1 MWCFLPNP
9 DMEYIVKKSK
19 EILSSKTWRE
29 PKTVIFPQLKAMHKL
44 STDYSSTSLI
54 EAAGIRH
61 NGRYPVNCVR
71 IACIYENKT
80 VLGSRRVFNERIFF
94 TP

>member
-1 MWCFLPNP
+1 
-9 DMEYIVKKSK
+9 
-19 EILSSKTWRE
+19 
-29 PKTVIFPQLKAMHKL
+29 MHKL

-71 IACIYENKT
+71 IACIYENIT
-80 VLGSRRVFNERIFF
+80 VLGSRRVLMKVFYYIFF
-94 TP
+94 YTMHSIFGVLAKEAKSLSHVKYLMHTHILVL